1 MHGGKLCPALPL
13 YVLGQRAHGFPRD
26 FGTFAAIDRSF
37 RDIDGSE
44 DFGAATFALDPKRD
58 CGLHGIFGSLKPA
71 ACDSLSDKIL
81 LLGSEVDLHALNV
94 TGPD

>member
-26 FGTFAAIDRSF
+26 FGAFAAIDRGL
-37 RDIDGSE
+37 RDIDGGE
-44 DFGAATFALDPKRD
+44 DFAAATFALDPKRH
-58 CGLHGIFGSLKPA
+58 CGLHGIFGPLKPA
-71 ACDSLSDKIL
+71 AGDGLPDKIL
-81 LLGSEVDLHALNV
+81 LFGSEVDLHALNV